1 MNKNHFRVLYGAGAC
16 FVALFIYQCCRIGG
30 LNWEMFQD
38 AIRFAIRFSAGT
50 SPFWVLIVSVI
61 LCWFGRKN
69 KKRMATGMTD
79 EYSEYTATQTNNRA
93 IFRCNFSRDLDSFNL
108 LFHKLRSTWQRIGEQ
123 RGITGESHVGLAYF
137 ANVLI
142 RHSLLGF
149 QLISSYQSFF
159 AWMTFRPG
167 LEALLIIGKLVND
180 PKNADVWK
188 NKCVDWKLYNKTFSG
203 AALESK
209 SLPRSKELRRVLSR
223 LNDDFMHPNP
233 TFTYRDSRCKSASK
247 DLFLEIEFFDVDDN
261 LHEAHLFGYLNLL
274 DLVAKASEELI
285 DNLCGPLPTRPTYQ
299 SFAKQ
304 ESERA
309 LRVASKNMLAKRVMN
324 DLGLWSIS

>member
-1 MNKNHFRVLYGAGAC
+1 MNKKHFRVLYGAGAC

-50 SPFWVLIVSVI
+50 SPFWVLIVAVI

-69 KKRMATGMTD
+69 KKRMATIMTD

-123 RGITGESHVGLAYF
+123 RGIAGESHAGLAYF

-142 RHSLLGF
+142 RHSLMGF
-149 QLISSYQSFF
+149 QLISSYQSFL

-167 LEALLIIGKLVND
+167 LEALLIIGKLVDD
-180 PKNADVWK
+180 PHNADVWK
-188 NKCVDWKLYNKTFSG
+188 NKCADWKLYNNTFSG
-203 AALESK
+203 GALDSK
-209 SLPRSKELRRVLSR
+209 SLPWSKELRRVLSR

-233 TFTYRDSRCKSASK
+233 TFTYRDSRYMSVGA
-247 DLFLEIEFFDVDDN
+247 DLLLEIKFFDVDDN
-261 LHEAHLFGYLNLL
+261 LLEAHLLSYLNLL
-274 DLVAKASEELI
+274 DLIAKASEDLI
-285 DNLCGPLPTRPTYQ
+285 DNLCGPLPACSTYK
-299 SFAKQ
+299 SLAKQ
-304 ESERA
+304 KSERA
-309 LRVASKNMLAKRVMN
+309 LRVASKDILAKQVMN
-324 DLGLWSIS
+324 DLGIWSIS